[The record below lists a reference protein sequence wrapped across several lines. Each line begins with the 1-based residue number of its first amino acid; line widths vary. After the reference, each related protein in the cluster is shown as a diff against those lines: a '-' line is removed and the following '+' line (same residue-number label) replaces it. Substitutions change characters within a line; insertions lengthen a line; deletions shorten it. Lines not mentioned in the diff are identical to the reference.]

1 MKFEPYDYQVS
12 AVEKALKLNKCLILS
27 PTGSG
32 KSAIAHLI
40 VNYLLTHTTCRILIT
55 VPTTQLVEQLC
66 KDFEDYL
73 PVGTKMDS
81 PHKVYG
87 GREKYSDSRVVISTW
102 QSMYKMPKEYFSQFD
117 AYICDEAHQANG
129 KSITKIIEGLAA
141 TSIIRIGMTGT
152 LDGTK
157 CHAMQLNWLFGPIV
171 KTQTTKELMDVVVS

>member
-73 PVGTKMDS
+73 PVGAKMDL

-87 GREKYSDSRVVISTW
+87 GKEK
-102 QSMYKMPKEYFSQFD
+102 
-117 AYICDEAHQANG
+117 
-129 KSITKIIEGLAA
+129 
-141 TSIIRIGMTGT
+141 
-152 LDGTK
+152 
-157 CHAMQLNWLFGPIV
+157 
-171 KTQTTKELMDVVVS
+171 